1 MLRTASQIRL
11 RRENAMFDTLK
22 LLFSY
27 DFIVR
32 AMVAGGLVALCCA
45 LLGVSLVLKRFSM
58 IGDGLSHVGF
68 GALSVAAVMN
78 VAPLA
83 IAVPVV
89 IVAAFF
95 ILKLGR
101 DSKVQSDSAIALVSS
116 VSIAIGVTVTSLSGG
131 LNTDVY
137 SYMFGSILAMSRTDV
152 YISAALSVVV
162 LILFFVF
169 YHKIFAITFDSD
181 FAKATGVK
189 AEFYNMLIAVLTALT
204 IVVGMRIMGTMLISS
219 LIIFPTLSASAV
231 VKGFRKV
238 VIISGIVSVV
248 CFFAGLYSSYSFNLP
263 VGASIVLANF
273 VVFSI
278 LMIAGKIIRK

>member
-1 MLRTASQIRL
+1 MRTALQIRL

-95 ILKLGR
+95 ILKLGK

>member
-1 MLRTASQIRL
+1 
-11 RRENAMFDTLK
+11 MFDTVK

-32 AMVAGGLVALCCA
+32 AMIAGGLVALCCA

-95 ILKLGR
+95 ILKLGK

-116 VSIAIGVTVTSLSGG
+116 VAIATGVTVTSLSGG

-152 YISAALSVVV
+152 YISVILSVIV
-162 LILFFVF
+162 LILFFIF

-181 FAKATGVK
+181 FAKATGVR
-189 AEFYNMLIAVLTALT
+189 AEFYNML
-204 IVVGMRIMGTMLISS
+204 
-219 LIIFPTLSASAV
+219 
-231 VKGFRKV
+231 
-238 VIISGIVSVV
+238 
-248 CFFAGLYSSYSFNLP
+248 
-263 VGASIVLANF
+263 
-273 VVFSI
+273 
-278 LMIAGKIIRK
+278 

>member
-1 MLRTASQIRL
+1 MIRTVLQIRL

-95 ILKLGR
+95 ILKLGK

-152 YISAALSVVV
+152 YISAALSVIV

>member
-1 MLRTASQIRL
+1 
-11 RRENAMFDTLK
+11 MFDTLK

-83 IAVPVV
+83 IAIPVV

-95 ILKLGR
+95 ILKLGK

-152 YISAALSVVV
+152 YISAVLSIVV
-162 LILFFVF
+162 LVLFFVF

-181 FAKATGVK
+181 FAKVR
-189 AEFYNMLIAVLTALT
+189 ESRRSFT
-204 IVVGMRIMGTMLISS
+204 IC
-219 LIIFPTLSASAV
+219 LSQCS
-231 VKGFRKV
+231 R
-238 VIISGIVSVV
+238 
-248 CFFAGLYSSYSFNLP
+248 
-263 VGASIVLANF
+263 
-273 VVFSI
+273 
-278 LMIAGKIIRK
+278 R

>member
-1 MLRTASQIRL
+1 
-11 RRENAMFDTLK
+11 MFDTVK

-32 AMVAGGLVALCCA
+32 AMIAGGLVALCCA

-95 ILKLGR
+95 VLKLGK

-116 VSIAIGVTVTSLSGG
+116 VAIATGVTVTSLSGG

-152 YISAALSVVV
+152 YISVILSVIV

-181 FAKATGVK
+181 FAKATGVR

-219 LIIFPTLSASAV
+219 LIIFPTLSAV
-231 VKGFRKV
+231 VRGFRKV
-238 VIISGIVSVV
+238 VIISGIVSVL
-248 CFFAGLYSSYSFNLP
+248 CFFVGLYSSYSFNLP

-273 VVFSI
+273 VVFCI
-278 LMIAGKIIRK
+278 LMVAGKLIRK

>member
-1 MLRTASQIRL
+1 
-11 RRENAMFDTLK
+11 MFDTLK

-32 AMVAGGLVALCCA
+32 AMTAGGLVALCCA

-78 VAPLA
+78 VAPLL

-89 IVAAFF
+89 VIAAFF
-95 ILKLGR
+95 ILKLEK
-101 DSKVQSDSAIALVSS
+101 DSKVQSDSAVALVSS
-116 VSIAIGVTVTSLSGG
+116 VSIAIGVAVTSLSGG

-137 SYMFGSILAMSRTDV
+137 SYMFGSILAMSKTDV
-152 YISAALSVVV
+152 YISAGLSVVV
-162 LILFFVF
+162 LAMYLFF
-169 YHKIFAITFDSD
+169 YHKIFAITFDGD

-189 AEFYNMLIAVLTALT
+189 ADFYNMLLAALAALT

-219 LIIFPTLSASAV
+219 LIIFPTLSASSIF
-231 VKGFRKV
+231 KNFRCV
-238 VIISGIVSVV
+238 VIWAGIISVT
-248 CFFAGLYSSYSFNLP
+248 CFFIGLYNSYSFNLP
-263 VGASIVLANF
+263 VGASIVLVNF
-273 VVFSI
+273 AVYFI
-278 LMIAGKIIRK
+278 LMLAGKIMSAGKRS

>member
-1 MLRTASQIRL
+1 M
-11 RRENAMFDTLK
+11 
-22 LLFSY
+22 
-27 DFIVR
+27 
-32 AMVAGGLVALCCA
+32 ALCCA

-95 ILKLGR
+95 ILKLGK

-116 VSIAIGVTVTSLSGG
+116 VAIAIGVTVTSLSGG

-137 SYMFGSILAMSRTDV
+137 SYMFGSILAMSKTDV
-152 YISAALSVVV
+152 YISVALSVAV
-162 LILFFVF
+162 LVLFLVF

-219 LIIFPTLSASAV
+219 LIIFPALSAGAV
-231 VKGFRKV
+231 IKGFRFV
-238 VIISGIVSVV
+238 FII
-248 CFFAGLYSSYSFNLP
+248 FFFLGGLYFFCVLLLSDLELLLLYPVLCRSCVFLP
-263 VGASIVLANF
+263 DCTAHTVSICRWERA
-273 VVFSI
+273 
-278 LMIAGKIIRK
+278 

>member
-1 MLRTASQIRL
+1 
-11 RRENAMFDTLK
+11 MFDTVK

-32 AMVAGGLVALCCA
+32 AMIAGGLVALCCA

-95 ILKLGR
+95 ILKLGK

-116 VSIAIGVTVTSLSGG
+116 VAIATGVTVTSLSGG

-152 YISAALSVVV
+152 YISVILSVIV
-162 LILFFVF
+162 LILFFIF

-181 FAKATGVK
+181 FAKATGVR
-189 AEFYNMLIAVLTALT
+189 AEFYNMLIA
-204 IVVGMRIMGTMLISS
+204 LISS
-219 LIIFPTLSASAV
+219 LIIFPTLSAGAV

-238 VIISGIVSVV
+238 VIISGIVSVL
-248 CFFAGLYSSYSFNLP
+248 CFFVGLYSSYSFNLP

-273 VVFSI
+273 VVFCI
-278 LMIAGKIIRK
+278 LMVAGKLIRK

>member
-1 MLRTASQIRL
+1 
-11 RRENAMFDTLK
+11 MFDTVK

-32 AMVAGGLVALCCA
+32 AMIAGGLVALCCA

-95 ILKLGR
+95 ILKLGK

-116 VSIAIGVTVTSLSGG
+116 VAIATGVTVTSLSGG

-152 YISAALSVVV
+152 YISVILSVIV
-162 LILFFVF
+162 LILFFIF

-181 FAKATGVK
+181 FAKATGVR
-189 AEFYNMLIAVLTALT
+189 AEFYNMLIAVLTAL
-204 IVVGMRIMGTMLISS
+204 IIGMRIMGTMLISS
-219 LIIFPTLSASAV
+219 LIIFPTLSAGAV

-238 VIISGIVSVV
+238 VIISGIVSVL
-248 CFFAGLYSSYSFNLP
+248 CFFVGLYSSYSFNLP

-273 VVFSI
+273 VVFCI
-278 LMIAGKIIRK
+278 LMVAGKLIRK

>member
-1 MLRTASQIRL
+1 
-11 RRENAMFDTLK
+11 MFDTVK

-32 AMVAGGLVALCCA
+32 AMIAGGLVALCCA

-83 IAVPVV
+83 IAVPV

-95 ILKLGR
+95 ILKLGK

-116 VSIAIGVTVTSLSGG
+116 VAIATGVAVTSLSGG

-152 YISAALSVVV
+152 YISVILSVIV
-162 LILFFVF
+162 LLLFFIF

-181 FAKATGVK
+181 FAKATGVR

-204 IVVGMRIMGTMLISS
+204 IVIGMRIMGTMLISS
-219 LIIFPTLSASAV
+219 LIIFPTLSAGAV

-238 VIISGIVSVV
+238 VIISGIVSVL
-248 CFFAGLYSSYSFNLP
+248 CFFVGLYSSYSFNLP

-273 VVFSI
+273 VVFCI
-278 LMIAGKIIRK
+278 LMVAGKLIRK

>member
-1 MLRTASQIRL
+1 MMRTVLQIRL

-95 ILKLGR
+95 ILKLGK

-152 YISAALSVVV
+152 YISAALSVIV

>member
-1 MLRTASQIRL
+1 
-11 RRENAMFDTLK
+11 MFDTLK

-32 AMVAGGLVALCCA
+32 AMIAGGLVALCCA
-45 LLGVSLVLKRFSM
+45 LLGVSLVLNRFSM

-95 ILKLGR
+95 ILKLGK
-101 DSKVQSDSAIALVSS
+101 DSKVQSD
-116 VSIAIGVTVTSLSGG
+116 SIAIGVTVTSLSGG

-137 SYMFGSILAMSRTDV
+137 SYMFGSILAMSKTDV
-152 YISAALSVVV
+152 YISVALSVAV
-162 LILFFVF
+162 LVLFLVF

-219 LIIFPTLSASAV
+219 LIIFPALSAGAV

-278 LMIAGKIIRK
+278 LMLVGKLKRK

>member
-1 MLRTASQIRL
+1 
-11 RRENAMFDTLK
+11 MFDTLK

-58 IGDGLSHVGF
+58 IGDGLSPVGF

-95 ILKLGR
+95 ILKLGK

-116 VSIAIGVTVTSLSGG
+116 VAIAIGVTVTSLSGG

-137 SYMFGSILAMSRTDV
+137 SYMFGSILAMSKTDV
-152 YISAALSVVV
+152 YISVALSVAV
-162 LILFFVF
+162 LVLFLVF

-219 LIIFPTLSASAV
+219 LIIFPALSAGAV

-278 LMIAGKIIRK
+278 LMLVGKLKRK

>member
-1 MLRTASQIRL
+1 
-11 RRENAMFDTLK
+11 MFDTVK

-32 AMVAGGLVALCCA
+32 AMIAGGLVALCCA

-95 ILKLGR
+95 ILKLGK

-116 VSIAIGVTVTSLSGG
+116 VAIATGVTVTSLSGG

-152 YISAALSVVV
+152 YISVILSVIV
-162 LILFFVF
+162 LILFFIF

-181 FAKATGVK
+181 FAKATGVR
-189 AEFYNMLIAVLTALT
+189 AEFYNMLTALT

-219 LIIFPTLSASAV
+219 LIIFPTLSAGAV

-238 VIISGIVSVV
+238 VIISGIVSVL
-248 CFFAGLYSSYSFNLP
+248 CFFVGLYSSYSFNLP

-273 VVFSI
+273 VVFCI
-278 LMIAGKIIRK
+278 LMVAGKLIRK

>member
-1 MLRTASQIRL
+1 MMRTVLQIRL

-95 ILKLGR
+95 ILKLGK

-152 YISAALSVVV
+152 YISAALSVMV
-162 LILFFVF
+162 LILFIVF

>member
-1 MLRTASQIRL
+1 
-11 RRENAMFDTLK
+11 MFDTLK

-83 IAVPVV
+83 IAIPVV

-95 ILKLGR
+95 ILKLGK
-101 DSKVQSDSAIALVSS
+101 DSRVQSDSAIALVSS

-137 SYMFGSILAMSRTDV
+137 SYMFGSILAMSKTDV
-152 YISAALSVVV
+152 YISVALSVAV
-162 LILFFVF
+162 LILFLFF

-189 AEFYNMLIAVLTALT
+189 ADLYNMLIAILTALT

-219 LIIFPTLSASAV
+219 LIIFPTLSAASVA
-231 VKGFRKV
+231 KGFRKV
-238 VIISGIVSVV
+238 VILSGIVSVI
-248 CFFAGLYSSYSFNLP
+248 CFFVGLYNSYSFNLP

-273 VVFSI
+273 VVFCI
-278 LMIAGKIIRK
+278 LMLLGKIIKL

>member
-1 MLRTASQIRL
+1 
-11 RRENAMFDTLK
+11 MFDTVK

-32 AMVAGGLVALCCA
+32 AMIAGGLVALCCA

-95 ILKLGR
+95 ILKLGK

-116 VSIAIGVTVTSLSGG
+116 VAIATGVTVTSLSGG

-152 YISAALSVVV
+152 YISVILSVIV
-162 LILFFVF
+162 LILFFIF

-181 FAKATGVK
+181 FAKATGVR

-204 IVVGMRIMGTMLISS
+204 IVMLISS
-219 LIIFPTLSASAV
+219 LIIFPTLSAGAV

-238 VIISGIVSVV
+238 VIISGIVSVL
-248 CFFAGLYSSYSFNLP
+248 CFFVGLYSSYSFNLP

-273 VVFSI
+273 VVFCI
-278 LMIAGKIIRK
+278 LMVAGKLIRK

>member
-1 MLRTASQIRL
+1 MLRTALQIRL

-95 ILKLGR
+95 ILKLGK

-278 LMIAGKIIRK
+278 LMIAGKIMRK

>member
-1 MLRTASQIRL
+1 
-11 RRENAMFDTLK
+11 
-22 LLFSY
+22 
-27 DFIVR
+27 
-32 AMVAGGLVALCCA
+32 
-45 LLGVSLVLKRFSM
+45 
-58 IGDGLSHVGF
+58 
-68 GALSVAAVMN
+68 
-78 VAPLA
+78 
-83 IAVPVV
+83 
-89 IVAAFF
+89 
-95 ILKLGR
+95 
-101 DSKVQSDSAIALVSS
+101 
-116 VSIAIGVTVTSLSGG
+116 
-131 LNTDVY
+131 
-137 SYMFGSILAMSRTDV
+137 MFGSILAMSKTDV
-152 YISAALSVVV
+152 YISVALSVAV
-162 LILFFVF
+162 LVLFLVF

-219 LIIFPTLSASAV
+219 LIIFPALSAGAV

-278 LMIAGKIIRK
+278 LMLVGKLKRK

>member
-1 MLRTASQIRL
+1 MRTVLQIRL

-95 ILKLGR
+95 ILKLGK

-152 YISAALSVVV
+152 YISAALSVIV